1 MALSRGGRSY
11 WNFFMG
17 KLADRI
23 GLNISLVLVFVTLAL
38 SAISP
43 IILTSIMALTLSSL
57 FLDHSLDRRR

>member
-23 GLNISLVLVFVTLAL
+23 GLNLSLVLVFVTLAL

-57 FLDHSLDRRR
+57 LFGSQPGSRR